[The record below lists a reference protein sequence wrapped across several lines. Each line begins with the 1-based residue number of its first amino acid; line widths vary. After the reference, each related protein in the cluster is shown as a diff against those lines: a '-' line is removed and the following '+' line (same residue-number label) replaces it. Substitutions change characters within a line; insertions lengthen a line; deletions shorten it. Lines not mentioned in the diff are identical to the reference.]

1 MGRTKYMFSDR
12 AAAEAEYRGAKKC
25 FDQSRR
31 CLNAMLNKSV
41 HWIRGGQYDAG
52 IVDKDQP
59 DGGVVMIVYNAVGE
73 VGDNKFRSATT
84 YTPDELREWYKD
96 LAGREPP
103 RNSARRWGE
112 WDQLIRLM
120 RSTFDYLNNT
130 GKDGS

>member
-52 IVDKDQP
+52 IVDK
-59 DGGVVMIVYNAVGE
+59 AVGE